1 MHSST
6 WQLGEADVASLA
18 NVVRGAEMREDL
30 GETRSYVDEEDE
42 DEQDAGRRQQLE
54 KLREQLQNL
63 NAANVMLSRYLNS
76 MQDNISDI
84 LAENWSFKILIGCL
98 SSKDRSSNALE
109 QMISQRIAKDPSA
122 AIPMLKNIHKSAAAQ
137 NPDQLEPETSKN
149 ESVFQ
154 NMVGLLMAQKQHGAP
169 PSSAV
174 AMTT

>member
-1 MHSST
+1 MQSL
-6 WQLGEADVASLA
+6 WPLGEADVATLA
-18 NVVRGAEMREDL
+18 NVVRGVEMREDL
-30 GETRSYVDEEDE
+30 AETRSYCYRDE
-42 DEQDAGRRQQLE
+42 DDDEDAARRQQLE

-76 MQDNISDI
+76 LQDSISDV

-98 SSKDRSSNALE
+98 SSKDSSSNALE

-122 AIPMLKNIHKSAAAQ
+122 AIPMLKNIHKSAVAQ
-137 NPDQLEPETSKN
+137 NRDQLEPQTTKN

-154 NMVGLLMAQKQHGAP
+154 NMVGLLMAQKQAGATT
-169 PSSAV
+169 SGTV